1 MCLISALSVR
11 GADPQAKITVFSDG
25 ATLARLKHSRHQL
38 LEVADEFRDCPMEG
52 TPSRT
57 SRSIKTTLLQRLQ
70 SDFIY
75 LDVDTVVLQ
84 PIADRLNEPYSIQLA
99 PDRTPGIA
107 EPCFP
112 VWFAPQFEQFG
123 WPWPTAH
130 YYNSGVMLVRAD
142 QASEKL
148 FEEWHRRWRQFL
160 SCGLYYDQPALNSSI
175 HALETPVGLL
185 PPPYNAMVRVQDS
198 LRQGAKV
205 LHFFSEGHYN
215 SAGGNAKGTQYMQ
228 LIAAAASGHRLRAEQ
243 IYEAVQTAE
252 PLVAAGEVRRVRAVR
267 LRRAWLSFCQR
278 IKEAHFPSN
287 GL

>member
-11 GADPQAKITVFSDG
+11 GADPQAEITVFSDK
-25 ATLARLKHSRHQL
+25 ATLARLERSRHQL
-38 LEVADEFRDCPMEG
+38 LQVADEFVDCPMEG

-70 SDFIY
+70 SDLVY

-84 PIADRLNEPYSIQLA
+84 PIADRLEEPYSIQLA

-112 VWFAPQFEQFG
+112 VWYAPQFERFG

-160 SCGLYYDQPALNSSI
+160 SSGLCYDQPALNSSI
-175 HALETPVGLL
+175 HVLGTPVGLL
-185 PPPYNAMVRVQDS
+185 PASYNAMVRVDDS

-205 LHFFSEGHYN
+205 LHFFSEGYHI

-228 LIAAAASGHRLRAEQ
+228 LIAAAASGHRLKEEQ
-243 IYEAVQTAE
+243 VYEAVQTAE
-252 PLVAAGEVRRVRAVR
+252 PLVAAGEGRRVRAIR
-267 LRRAWLSFCQR
+267 LRRTWMSLCQR
-278 IKEAHFPSN
+278 IKDAHFPNN